1 MRRTAELSAATARA
15 FSANGFVRLPPQTK
29 IDPFQAP
36 IVVRSRQVW
45 RESGRPELQRMSAVH
60 SLVDSKDFDFDLAAV
75 LVVVP
80 LQILQTFWVCDAV
93 FGVVDHAP

>member
-1 MRRTAELSAATARA
+1 MRRTAELSAAGARA
-15 FSANGFVRLPPQTK
+15 FSATGFVLRPPQTE
-29 IDPFQAP
+29 IDASQTH

-60 SLVDSKDFDFDLAAV
+60 SLIDSKDFDFDLAAV
-75 LVVVP
+75 FVVVP